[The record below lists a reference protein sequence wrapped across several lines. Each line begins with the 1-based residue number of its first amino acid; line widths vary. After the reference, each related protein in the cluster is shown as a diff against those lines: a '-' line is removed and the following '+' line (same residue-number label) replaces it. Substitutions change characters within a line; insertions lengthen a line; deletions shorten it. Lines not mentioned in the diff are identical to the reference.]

1 MLRLLFDAQAGRLRA
16 PWRLLLQ
23 YLTYMVALSLF
34 GNLLAAA
41 LLVAR
46 PGSSGGLDD
55 PSVLA
60 DSPLLPLVGGVA
72 GLGGAVLSVWLAGRF
87 LDRRPFAEFGFH
99 LSGGW
104 WLDFLFGMA
113 LGALLMTAIFVVQL
127 GLGWVTVTGA
137 FEPGV
142 PGVSFWLAVL
152 VPAALFLCVGFYEEL
167 VSRGYQL
174 TNLAEGLNG
183 AIGPKGAIVLAWVLS
198 SSVFAAAHLFNPNAG
213 VLSTLNIFLAGMMLG
228 AGYVLTG
235 QLAIPI
241 GLHTT
246 WNFFQGNVFGFP
258 VSGLD
263 LVGATFLSTRQTGP
277 DLLTGG
283 PFGPEAGLLTSVA
296 TAVGV
301 GLIALRVRRR
311 AGKLGLHLPLA
322 ESPLLPRRQGSD
334 DGDKL
339 TPGS

>member
-1 MLRLLFDAQAGRLRA
+1 MRQLFLNEEVRLRA
-16 PWRLLLQ
+16 GWRLLSQFLLYSVGVSLLGSLALATVAGPSPGAGTGQ
-23 YLTYMVALSLF
+23 SPYLPVLF
-34 GNLLAAA
+34 YAGAA
-41 LLVAR
+41 LVAT
-46 PGSSGGLDD
+46 
-55 PSVLA
+55 A
-60 DSPLLPLVGGVA
+60 
-72 GLGGAVLSVWLAGRF
+72 SVWACGRS
-87 LDRRPFAEFGFH
+87 LDGRPFSGFG
-99 LSGGW
+99 LRLGRDW
-104 WLDFLFGMA
+104 WSDLGFGLL
-113 LGALLMTAIFVVQL
+113 LGALLMTGIFLVQL
-127 GLGWVTVTGA
+127 AAGWASVTGSFVGAEGGA
-137 FEPGV
+137 FFPAI
-142 PGVSFWLAVL
+142 LA
-152 VPAALFLCVGFYEEL
+152 PAALFVCVGFYEEL

-213 VLSTLNIFLAGMMLG
+213 VLSALNIFLAGMMLG

-311 AGKLGLHLPLA
+311 AGGKLGLHLPLA
-322 ESPLLPRRQGSD
+322 ESPLSPRRQGPD
-334 DGDKL
+334 DGDKPK
-339 TPGS
+339 PGS

>member
-1 MLRLLFDAQAGRLRA
+1 MRRLFFNEEVRLRA
-16 PWRLLLQ
+16 GWRLLSQILL
-23 YLTYMVALSLF
+23 YNVGISLLGPLT
-34 GNLLAAA
+34 LAAVA
-41 LLVAR
+41 GLSAGAGTGQSPYLPVLFYAGAALVATASVWACGRALDGR
-46 PGSSGGLDD
+46 PFSGFGLRLDRDWWSDLGFGLLLGGLLMTGIFL
-55 PSVLA
+55 VQLA
-60 DSPLLPLVGGVA
+60 AGWATVTGSFVGVA
-72 GLGGAVLSVWLAGRF
+72 GDAFFPAILAPVVLF
-87 LDRRPFAEFGFH
+87 
-99 LSGGW
+99 
-104 WLDFLFGMA
+104 
-113 LGALLMTAIFVVQL
+113 I
-127 GLGWVTVTGA
+127 
-137 FEPGV
+137 
-142 PGVSFWLAVL
+142 
-152 VPAALFLCVGFYEEL
+152 CVGFYEEL

-183 AIGPKGAIVLAWVLS
+183 TAVGPRGAILLAWVLS
-198 SSVFAAAHLFNPNAG
+198 SSAFSAVHLFNPNTGA
-213 VLSTLNIFLAGMMLG
+213 LSTLNIFLAGMMLG

-283 PFGPEAGLLTSVA
+283 PFGPEAGLLA
-296 TAVGV
+296 PAAMAVGI

-322 ESPLLPRRQGSD
+322 ESPLARRQED
-334 DGDKL
+334 
-339 TPGS
+339 PRHR